1 MSRFNK
7 EKKEMVKVQ
16 NYMEKELYFIL
27 DRDFNGAKDGLK
39 NDIPKE
45 VRLMFYAIKHTGYYI
60 ENEQLRVDS
69 YKEDRQLVFK
79 SYECSFKTDNY
90 LSFTYLDEKEK
101 EQKVIVSKKAYWNY
115 LRKFKGILENEK
127 KW

>member
-16 NYMEKELYFIL
+16 NYIEQELYFIL
-27 DRDFNGAKDGLK
+27 DRDFNGTKDGFK

-79 SYECSFKTDNY
+79 GYECSFKTDNY

-101 EQKVIVSKKAYWNY
+101 EQKVIVPKKAYWNY